1 MKKKSIRNLIILFL
15 VAIFIS
21 IGNVEATAFE
31 VGQKFTKNWK
41 HGFTNY
47 VDSRGN
53 KKIRFDGLKIT
64 NGSTLTVIPYEL
76 SGNG

>member
-21 IGNVEATAFE
+21 IGNVEAKTFE

-41 HGFTNY
+41 QGFTNY
-47 VDSRGN
+47 EDSKRN
-53 KKIRFDGLKIT
+53 
-64 NGSTLTVIPYEL
+64 ST
-76 SGNG
+76 